1 MAEAKQISLLEQTV
15 VDVINKSVSS
25 IEKGA
30 EFLAGQ
36 LPDIAG
42 QYLRWMFAYYSIWL
56 IFSVVLL
63 YVVAFPFRKYMLG
76 KAKKE
81 REEHFKK
88 YGHGEYLDLDH
99 IYIPLFLGS
108 VVVGVPCTAR
118 ALFSVFEMAKIYI
131 APKVYLIEWAK
142 SFL

>member
-36 LPDIAG
+36 LPDIAE
-42 QYLRWMFAYYSIWL
+42 QYLRWQFMKNLFEAFLAVILIVVFFVSVFLSVKYTKNNKKNYDSLYYESGGMFPWMVVG
-56 IFSVVLL
+56 IFSFIQFMVIWPWFYHSCSTMIQI
-63 YVVAFPFRKYMLG
+63 YV
-76 KAKKE
+76 
-81 REEHFKK
+81 
-88 YGHGEYLDLDH
+88 
-99 IYIPLFLGS
+99 
-108 VVVGVPCTAR
+108 
-118 ALFSVFEMAKIYI
+118 